1 MHLPRHSI
9 LRALA
14 WLSAAIAVAGC
25 SSSDSR
31 ARAALGDYQT
41 ATAANDLPAA
51 RRALLEL
58 VLAKDDVAEYWVELG
73 KVQAA
78 MGSYND
84 AYYAF
89 TRAYELNRSDPSL
102 VRALTELALR
112 SGDLTQARARAAELE
127 IVSPGDPWVK
137 LVEGWGAY
145 SELHFDEALA
155 ISDSLLAS
163 TPFDPTA
170 TALKARALFSM
181 HREND
186 AVDLL
191 NKQIQAQPSDAAS
204 MALLAKIYEREDSW
218 TKVAELAQRI
228 VALSPTDQENSLLLI
243 EAAFR
248 SGQAEL
254 GRKASFRLLQPG
266 AEAATVTKVLELWR
280 EYWPSPQ
287 RIADGRR
294 LAAATAGLK
303 QRLAYAEFLTR
314 SGDPADAI
322 GVASSAAGL
331 PVRAE
336 TAEANA
342 VLADA
347 LSRSGNLAA
356 AKVRF
361 DAVLA
366 FDPGNAMALRG
377 RSELALR
384 TGNAAAAVVDAQK
397 LVTVLP
403 DSADSRLLLARSFLA
418 AGDRPWMERTLW
430 SAFQDI
436 PGDEHIFAALQS
448 TRKGDRDAVEE
459 LNAEFARQRDNQ
471 LNRGML

>member
-9 LRALA
+9 LRAVA

-41 ATAANDLPAA
+41 ATAANNLPAA
-51 RRALLEL
+51 RKALLEL

-78 MGSYND
+78 MGAYND

-89 TRAYELNRSDPSL
+89 TRAYELNRSDPGL

-112 SGDLTQARARAAELE
+112 SGDLTQAQARAEELD
-127 IVSPGDPWVK
+127 ILSPGDPWVK
-137 LVEGWGAY
+137 LVKGWAAY

-155 ISDSLLAS
+155 VSDSMLAT
-163 TPFDPTA
+163 TPFDPSA
-170 TALKARALFSM
+170 TILKARSLFSM
-181 HREND
+181 HRQDE
-186 AVDLL
+186 AIDLL
-191 NKQIQAQPSDAAS
+191 NNQIAAQPSDAGS
-204 MALLAKIYEREDSW
+204 MNLLAKIYQRRDDWS
-218 TKVAELAQRI
+218 KVAELTQRI
-228 VALSPTDQENSLLLI
+228 AGLNPADHDNSLLLI
-243 EAAFR
+243 EVAFR

-254 GRKASFRLLQPG
+254 GRKTSVKLLQPDTD
-266 AEAATVTKVLELWR
+266 AATVATVLQLWADR
-280 EYWPSPQ
+280 WSAPQ
-287 RIADGRR
+287 RLADARR
-294 LAAATAGLK
+294 LAAAATGLD
-303 QRLAYAEFLTR
+303 QRLSYAAFLSR

-322 GVASSAAGL
+322 RIASTAATL
-331 PVRAE
+331 PVNAG

-347 LSRSGNLAA
+347 LSRSGNVAA
-356 AKVRF
+356 AKARF
-361 DAVLA
+361 DAVLT
-366 FDPGNAMALRG
+366 FDSGNATALRG

-384 TGNAAAAVVDAQK
+384 TGNPSAAVLDAQK

-403 DSADSRLLLARSFLA
+403 NSAYNRLLLARAFLA
-418 AGDRPWMERTLW
+418 AGNKPWMERTLW

-436 PGDEHIFAALQS
+436 PGDEHILAALQS
-448 TRKGDRDAVEE
+448 TRTGDHDALEE
-459 LNAEFARQRDNQ
+459 VNAEFARQRDNR
-471 LNRGML
+471 LNRGLL